1 MNSELCGPTIYL
13 YGRPI
18 PLLNHLLQPSD
29 PRGMKK
35 FMLSDRNA
43 YTGKIIAY
51 FRLQIELSITSK
63 TKTAC

>member
-13 YGRPI
+13 YRI

-29 PRGMKK
+29 PRGMKT
-35 FMLSDRNA
+35 FMLSDCNA